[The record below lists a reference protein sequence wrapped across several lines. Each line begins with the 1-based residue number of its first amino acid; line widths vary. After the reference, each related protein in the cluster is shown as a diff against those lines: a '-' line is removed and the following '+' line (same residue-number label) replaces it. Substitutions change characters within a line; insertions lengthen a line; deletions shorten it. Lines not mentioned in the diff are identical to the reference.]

1 MKIFFSKLR
10 VLKIGYDSR
19 TQQKSRIGPEE
30 DKTNVKIL
38 PESFTNTRFISIP
51 LLGVIHKSKTL
62 L

>member
-10 VLKIGYDSR
+10 VLRLGTIVAPN
-19 TQQKSRIGPEE
+19 KSRIGPEE